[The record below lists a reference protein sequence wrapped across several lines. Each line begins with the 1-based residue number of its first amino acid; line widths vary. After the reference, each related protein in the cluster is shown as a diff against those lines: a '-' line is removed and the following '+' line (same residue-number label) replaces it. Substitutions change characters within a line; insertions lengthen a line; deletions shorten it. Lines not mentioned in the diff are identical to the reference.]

1 MSERIRAAGPKDI
14 EALHALIEGA
24 YRGDSARR
32 GWTHEADL
40 LGGQRTDVEGL
51 TALLAMAGQTIL
63 VAERDGRII
72 GCVNLADLGGKAYLG
87 MLSVDPT
94 LQAQG
99 LGRRLVAEAET
110 LAAALGAKSVEM
122 TVIRHRVELIA
133 WYERRGYHLTG
144 QTLPFPMHDRRFGIP
159 RRDDLEFVVMEK
171 RLKAEA
177 AA

>member
-1 MSERIRAAGPKDI
+1 MSERIRPAGPNDI
-14 EALHALIEGA
+14 SALHALIESA

-40 LGGQRTDVEGL
+40 LSGQRTDVEGL
-51 TALLAMAGQTIL
+51 TALLALPGQTIL
-63 VAERDGRII
+63 VAEREGRLI

-94 LQAQG
+94 RQAQG
-99 LGRRLVAEAET
+99 LGRRLMAEAEA
-110 LAAALGAKSVEM
+110 LAAALGAKTVEM

-144 QTLPFPMHDRRFGIP
+144 QTLPFPMHDPRFGIP
-159 RRDDLEFVVMEK
+159 QRDDLEFVVMEK